1 MDNHRG
7 GTDIELKG
15 VQNVAPSPGDHP
27 ASESDGVL
35 VVSVWK
41 QGPEGF
47 LGRLTMVTDEGEPA
61 VEVVTGPDELLDSV
75 RTWLNSLP

>member
-1 MDNHRG
+1 M
-7 GTDIELKG
+7 
-15 VQNVAPSPGDHP
+15 
-27 ASESDGVL
+27 L